1 MLRWMVLALMPL
13 FLFTGCGD
21 LAPEMQDTRTVMLKM
36 DLRQDSSLSR
46 SLVSAADLSAY
57 NTHLIMVL
65 PSWERLSSDYRN
77 YYNIFAEELMDPVS
91 KQVSLEIPLNTQLN
105 IFAFLFKENYSKY
118 DLFTAIKEV
127 GYYGESPSFSIT
139 GETNNL
145 SLAVSLTQVPGTDTE
160 TDTETDTDTGTDTG
174 TDTTAPVLT
183 EVTAISSPTSDST
196 PDYTFKSTEAGII
209 SYGGLCSSVRT
220 AAISGDNII
229 IFDYLIDGNYP
240 DCTITVTDS
249 AGNISIPL
257 PVTNFTVDTSSSN
270 TDTTAPALTEV
281 TAISSPTSDST
292 PDYTFKSTEAGTISY
307 GGLCKSDSHTAA
319 VSGDNIIRFIYLT
332 DGYYE
337 FCTITVKD
345 YDGNIS
351 NTLAVTPFTVDTIS
365 NMSAPDN
372 FSASGTS
379 DTVTLSWNSVSGALS
394 YTVYWDTVSGIDSSD
409 TTIQDISTNNYT
421 HSGLDNSTTYYYKV
435 AAIDSSGT
443 GTLSAEKKFNTTLWN
458 GLIAYFPLD
467 GNPDDFTANDY
478 DLTVSGATL
487 STGRDNSSNTAYY
500 FDGTNNYLSKAL
512 SPTLTLNNFT
522 VSLWVKS
529 STDQSIYTGIFAS
542 YNSASSGFQI
552 SYATDQ
558 SSYRYR
564 STTSD
569 EFDFGFS
576 DNSWKFLTVTYDGS
590 NTVLYHNGVSVSTFT
605 GGDNVF
611 TNFTLGRNRAGDQ
624 YLNGSIDELRIYE
637 RALNTQEITDLYNL

>member
-1 MLRWMVLALMPL
+1 MTLALLPL

-36 DLRQDSSLSR
+36 DLRQNSSLRR
-46 SLVSAADLSAY
+46 SQVSAADLSAY

-307 GGLCKSDSHTAA
+307 GGSCESDSHTYAI
-319 VSGDNIIRFIYLT
+319 SGDNIITFNTLT
-332 DGYYE
+332 AGTYSD
-337 FCTITVKD
+337 CTITVTD
-345 YDGNIS
+345 SAGNIS
-351 NTLAVTPFTVDTIS
+351 TPLSVTDFTVMDPSLEAFYPFNGNAEDITS
-365 NMSAPDN
+365 N
-372 FSASGTS
+372 GR
-379 DTVTLSWNSVSGALS
+379 
-394 YTVYWDTVSGIDSSD
+394 
-409 TTIQDISTNNYT
+409 
-421 HSGLDNSTTYYYKV
+421 
-435 AAIDSSGT
+435 
-443 GTLSAEKKFNTTLWN
+443 
-458 GLIAYFPLD
+458 
-467 GNPDDFTANDY
+467 
-478 DLTVSGATL
+478 DLTV
-487 STGRDNSSNTAYY
+487 TGDTSLTFGKDNSSNSAYY
-500 FDGTNNYLSKAL
+500 FDGNGDYLEYVTNIPSFDNY
-512 SPTLTLNNFT
+512 TI
-522 VSLWVKS
+522 SLWAKP
-529 STDQSIYTGIFAS
+529 
-542 YNSASSGFQI
+542 ASSGTYEAMFSSYDNSNNGFQI
-552 SYATDQ
+552 DLNGNNFHIRK
-558 SSYRYR
+558 SSGGNIVL
-564 STTSD
+564 STAQLEVWT
-569 EFDFGFS
+569 FIAF
-576 DNSWKFLTVTYDGS
+576 TYDGTNS
-590 NTVLYHNGVSVSTFT
+590 IGYINSVSDNESS
-605 GGDNVF
+605 GGTTEFNRF
-611 TNFTLGRNRAGDQ
+611 RIGRNRS
-624 YLNGSIDELRIYE
+624 GSTYFSGAIDELRIYN
-637 RALNTQEITDLYNL
+637 RALTASEIASLYAN

>member
-1 MLRWMVLALMPL
+1 MGFKRIFRWMTLALLPL

-307 GGLCKSDSHTAA
+307 GGSCESDSHTYAI
-319 VSGDNIIRFIYLT
+319 SGDNIITFNTLT
-332 DGYYE
+332 AGTYSD
-337 FCTITVKD
+337 CTITVTD
-345 YDGNIS
+345 SAGNIS
-351 NTLAVTPFTVDTIS
+351 TPLSVTDFTVMDPSLEAFYPFNGNAEDITS
-365 NMSAPDN
+365 N
-372 FSASGTS
+372 GR
-379 DTVTLSWNSVSGALS
+379 
-394 YTVYWDTVSGIDSSD
+394 
-409 TTIQDISTNNYT
+409 
-421 HSGLDNSTTYYYKV
+421 
-435 AAIDSSGT
+435 
-443 GTLSAEKKFNTTLWN
+443 
-458 GLIAYFPLD
+458 
-467 GNPDDFTANDY
+467 
-478 DLTVSGATL
+478 DLTV
-487 STGRDNSSNTAYY
+487 TGDTSLTFGKDNSSNSAYY
-500 FDGTNNYLSKAL
+500 FDGNGDYLEYVTNIPSFDNY
-512 SPTLTLNNFT
+512 TI
-522 VSLWVKS
+522 SLWAKP
-529 STDQSIYTGIFAS
+529 
-542 YNSASSGFQI
+542 ASSGTYEAMFSSYDNSNNGFQI
-552 SYATDQ
+552 DLNGNNFHIRK
-558 SSYRYR
+558 SSGGNIVL
-564 STTSD
+564 STAQLEVWT
-569 EFDFGFS
+569 FIAF
-576 DNSWKFLTVTYDGS
+576 TYDGTNS
-590 NTVLYHNGVSVSTFT
+590 IGYINSVSDNESS
-605 GGDNVF
+605 GGTTEFNRF
-611 TNFTLGRNRAGDQ
+611 RIGRNRS
-624 YLNGSIDELRIYE
+624 GSTYFSGAIDELRIYN
-637 RALNTQEITDLYNL
+637 RALTASEIASLYAN

>member
-1 MLRWMVLALMPL
+1 MGFKRMLRWMVLALMPL

-36 DLRQDSSLSR
+36 DLRQNSSLRR
-46 SLVSAADLSAY
+46 SQVSAADLSAY

-307 GGLCKSDSHTAA
+307 GGSCESDSHTYAI
-319 VSGDNIIRFIYLT
+319 SGDNIITFNTLT
-332 DGYYE
+332 AGTYSD
-337 FCTITVKD
+337 CTITVTD
-345 YDGNIS
+345 SAGNIS
-351 NTLAVTPFTVDTIS
+351 TPLSVTDFTVMDPSLEAFYPFNGNAEDITS
-365 NMSAPDN
+365 N
-372 FSASGTS
+372 GR
-379 DTVTLSWNSVSGALS
+379 
-394 YTVYWDTVSGIDSSD
+394 
-409 TTIQDISTNNYT
+409 
-421 HSGLDNSTTYYYKV
+421 
-435 AAIDSSGT
+435 
-443 GTLSAEKKFNTTLWN
+443 
-458 GLIAYFPLD
+458 
-467 GNPDDFTANDY
+467 
-478 DLTVSGATL
+478 DLTV
-487 STGRDNSSNTAYY
+487 TGDTSLTFGKDNSSNSAYY
-500 FDGTNNYLSKAL
+500 FDGNGDYLEYVTNIPSFDNY
-512 SPTLTLNNFT
+512 TI
-522 VSLWVKS
+522 SLWAKP
-529 STDQSIYTGIFAS
+529 
-542 YNSASSGFQI
+542 ASSGTYEAMFSSYDNSNNGFQI
-552 SYATDQ
+552 DLNGNNFHIRK
-558 SSYRYR
+558 SSGGNIVL
-564 STTSD
+564 STAQLEVWT
-569 EFDFGFS
+569 FIAF
-576 DNSWKFLTVTYDGS
+576 TYDGTNS
-590 NTVLYHNGVSVSTFT
+590 IGYINSVSDNESS
-605 GGDNVF
+605 GGTTEFNRF
-611 TNFTLGRNRAGDQ
+611 RIGRNRS
-624 YLNGSIDELRIYE
+624 GSTYFSGAIDELRIYN
-637 RALNTQEITDLYNL
+637 RALTASEIASLYAN

>member
-1 MLRWMVLALMPL
+1 MGFKRMLRWMVLALMPL

-36 DLRQDSSLSR
+36 DLRQDSSLRR
-46 SLVSAADLSAY
+46 SQVSAADLSAY

-307 GGLCKSDSHTAA
+307 GGSCESDSHTYAI
-319 VSGDNIIRFIYLT
+319 SGDNIITFNTLT
-332 DGYYE
+332 AGTYSD
-337 FCTITVKD
+337 CTITVTD
-345 YDGNIS
+345 SAGNIS
-351 NTLAVTPFTVDTIS
+351 TPLSVTDFTVMDPSLEAFYPFNGNAEDITS
-365 NMSAPDN
+365 N
-372 FSASGTS
+372 GR
-379 DTVTLSWNSVSGALS
+379 
-394 YTVYWDTVSGIDSSD
+394 
-409 TTIQDISTNNYT
+409 
-421 HSGLDNSTTYYYKV
+421 
-435 AAIDSSGT
+435 
-443 GTLSAEKKFNTTLWN
+443 
-458 GLIAYFPLD
+458 
-467 GNPDDFTANDY
+467 
-478 DLTVSGATL
+478 DLTV
-487 STGRDNSSNTAYY
+487 TGDTSLTFGKDNSSNSAYY
-500 FDGTNNYLSKAL
+500 FDGNGDYLEYVTNIPSFDNY
-512 SPTLTLNNFT
+512 TI
-522 VSLWVKS
+522 SLWAKP
-529 STDQSIYTGIFAS
+529 
-542 YNSASSGFQI
+542 ASSGTYEAMFSSYDNSNNGFQI
-552 SYATDQ
+552 DLNGNNFHIRK
-558 SSYRYR
+558 SSGGNIVL
-564 STTSD
+564 STAQLDVWT
-569 EFDFGFS
+569 FIAF
-576 DNSWKFLTVTYDGS
+576 TYDGTNS
-590 NTVLYHNGVSVSTFT
+590 IAYINSVRDNESS
-605 GGDNVF
+605 GGTTEFNRF
-611 TNFTLGRNRAGDQ
+611 RIGRNRS
-624 YLNGSIDELRIYE
+624 GSTYFSGAIDELRIYN
-637 RALNTQEITDLYNL
+637 RALTASEIASLYAN

>member
-36 DLRQDSSLSR
+36 DLRQNSSLRR
-46 SLVSAADLSAY
+46 SQVSAADLSAY

-307 GGLCKSDSHTAA
+307 GGSCESDSHTYAI
-319 VSGDNIIRFIYLT
+319 SGDNIITFNTLT
-332 DGYYE
+332 AGTYSD
-337 FCTITVKD
+337 CTITVTD
-345 YDGNIS
+345 SAGNIS
-351 NTLAVTPFTVDTIS
+351 TPLSVTDFTVMDPSLEAFYPFNGNAEDITS
-365 NMSAPDN
+365 N
-372 FSASGTS
+372 GR
-379 DTVTLSWNSVSGALS
+379 
-394 YTVYWDTVSGIDSSD
+394 
-409 TTIQDISTNNYT
+409 
-421 HSGLDNSTTYYYKV
+421 
-435 AAIDSSGT
+435 
-443 GTLSAEKKFNTTLWN
+443 
-458 GLIAYFPLD
+458 
-467 GNPDDFTANDY
+467 
-478 DLTVSGATL
+478 DLTV
-487 STGRDNSSNTAYY
+487 TGDTSLTFGKDNSSNSAYY
-500 FDGTNNYLSKAL
+500 FDGNGDYLEYVTNIPSFDNY
-512 SPTLTLNNFT
+512 TI
-522 VSLWVKS
+522 SLWAKP
-529 STDQSIYTGIFAS
+529 
-542 YNSASSGFQI
+542 ASSGTYEAMFSSYDNSNNGFQI
-552 SYATDQ
+552 DLNGNNFHIRK
-558 SSYRYR
+558 SSGGNIVL
-564 STTSD
+564 STAQLEVWT
-569 EFDFGFS
+569 FIAF
-576 DNSWKFLTVTYDGS
+576 TYDGTNS
-590 NTVLYHNGVSVSTFT
+590 IGYINSVSDNESS
-605 GGDNVF
+605 GGTTEFNRF
-611 TNFTLGRNRAGDQ
+611 RIGRNRD
-624 YLNGSIDELRIYE
+624 GSTYFSGAIDELRIYN
-637 RALNTQEITDLYNL
+637 RALTASEIASLYAN

>member
-1 MLRWMVLALMPL
+1 MGFKRMLRWMVLALMPL

-36 DLRQDSSLSR
+36 DLRQNSSLRR
-46 SLVSAADLSAY
+46 SQVSAADLSAY

-65 PSWERLSSDYRN
+65 PSSERLSSDYRN

-307 GGLCKSDSHTAA
+307 GGSCESDSHTYAI
-319 VSGDNIIRFIYLT
+319 SGDNIITFNTLT
-332 DGYYE
+332 AGTYSD
-337 FCTITVKD
+337 CTITVTD
-345 YDGNIS
+345 SAGNIS
-351 NTLAVTPFTVDTIS
+351 TPLSVTDFTVMDPSLEAFYPFNGNAEDITS
-365 NMSAPDN
+365 N
-372 FSASGTS
+372 GR
-379 DTVTLSWNSVSGALS
+379 
-394 YTVYWDTVSGIDSSD
+394 
-409 TTIQDISTNNYT
+409 
-421 HSGLDNSTTYYYKV
+421 
-435 AAIDSSGT
+435 
-443 GTLSAEKKFNTTLWN
+443 
-458 GLIAYFPLD
+458 
-467 GNPDDFTANDY
+467 
-478 DLTVSGATL
+478 DLTV
-487 STGRDNSSNTAYY
+487 TGDTSLTFGKDNSSNSAYY
-500 FDGTNNYLSKAL
+500 FDGNGDYLEYVTNIPSFDNY
-512 SPTLTLNNFT
+512 TI
-522 VSLWVKS
+522 SLWAKP
-529 STDQSIYTGIFAS
+529 
-542 YNSASSGFQI
+542 ASSGTYEAMFSSYDNSNNGFQI
-552 SYATDQ
+552 DLNGNNFHIRK
-558 SSYRYR
+558 SSGGNIVL
-564 STTSD
+564 STAQLEVWT
-569 EFDFGFS
+569 FIAF
-576 DNSWKFLTVTYDGS
+576 TYDGTNS
-590 NTVLYHNGVSVSTFT
+590 IGYINSVSDNESS
-605 GGDNVF
+605 GGTTEFNRF
-611 TNFTLGRNRAGDQ
+611 RIGRNRS
-624 YLNGSIDELRIYE
+624 GSTYFSGAIDELRIYN
-637 RALNTQEITDLYNL
+637 RALTASEIASLYAN

>member
-46 SLVSAADLSAY
+46 SQVSAADLSAY

-307 GGLCKSDSHTAA
+307 GGSCESDSHTYAI
-319 VSGDNIIRFIYLT
+319 SGDNIITFNTLT
-332 DGYYE
+332 AGTYSD
-337 FCTITVKD
+337 CTITVTD
-345 YDGNIS
+345 SAGNIS
-351 NTLAVTPFTVDTIS
+351 TPLSVTDFTVMDPSLEAFYPFNGNAEDITS
-365 NMSAPDN
+365 N
-372 FSASGTS
+372 GR
-379 DTVTLSWNSVSGALS
+379 
-394 YTVYWDTVSGIDSSD
+394 
-409 TTIQDISTNNYT
+409 
-421 HSGLDNSTTYYYKV
+421 
-435 AAIDSSGT
+435 
-443 GTLSAEKKFNTTLWN
+443 
-458 GLIAYFPLD
+458 
-467 GNPDDFTANDY
+467 
-478 DLTVSGATL
+478 DLTV
-487 STGRDNSSNTAYY
+487 TGDTSLTFGKDNSSNSAYY
-500 FDGTNNYLSKAL
+500 FDGNGDYLEYVTNIPSFDNY
-512 SPTLTLNNFT
+512 TI
-522 VSLWVKS
+522 SLWAKP
-529 STDQSIYTGIFAS
+529 
-542 YNSASSGFQI
+542 ASSGTYEAMFSSYDNSNNGFQI
-552 SYATDQ
+552 DLNGNNFHIRK
-558 SSYRYR
+558 SSGGNIVL
-564 STTSD
+564 STAQLEVWT
-569 EFDFGFS
+569 FIAF
-576 DNSWKFLTVTYDGS
+576 TYDGTNS
-590 NTVLYHNGVSVSTFT
+590 IGYINSVSDNESS
-605 GGDNVF
+605 GGTTEFNRF
-611 TNFTLGRNRAGDQ
+611 RIGRNRS
-624 YLNGSIDELRIYE
+624 GSTYFSGAIDELRIYN
-637 RALNTQEITDLYNL
+637 RALTASEIASLYAN

>member
-1 MLRWMVLALMPL
+1 MGFKRMLRWMVLALMPL

-36 DLRQDSSLSR
+36 DLRQNSSLRR
-46 SLVSAADLSAY
+46 SQVSAADLSAY

-307 GGLCKSDSHTAA
+307 GGSCESDSHTYAI
-319 VSGDNIIRFIYLT
+319 SGDNIITFNTLT
-332 DGYYE
+332 AGTYSD
-337 FCTITVKD
+337 CTITVTD
-345 YDGNIS
+345 SAGNIS
-351 NTLAVTPFTVDTIS
+351 TPLSVTDFTVMDPSLEAFYPFNGNAEDITS
-365 NMSAPDN
+365 N
-372 FSASGTS
+372 GR
-379 DTVTLSWNSVSGALS
+379 
-394 YTVYWDTVSGIDSSD
+394 
-409 TTIQDISTNNYT
+409 
-421 HSGLDNSTTYYYKV
+421 
-435 AAIDSSGT
+435 
-443 GTLSAEKKFNTTLWN
+443 
-458 GLIAYFPLD
+458 
-467 GNPDDFTANDY
+467 
-478 DLTVSGATL
+478 DLTV
-487 STGRDNSSNTAYY
+487 TGDTSLTFGKDNSSNSAYY
-500 FDGTNNYLSKAL
+500 FDGNGDYLEYVTNIPSFDNY
-512 SPTLTLNNFT
+512 TI
-522 VSLWVKS
+522 SLWAKP
-529 STDQSIYTGIFAS
+529 
-542 YNSASSGFQI
+542 ASSGTYEAMFSSYDNSNNGFQI
-552 SYATDQ
+552 DLNGNNFHIRK
-558 SSYRYR
+558 SSGGNIVL
-564 STTSD
+564 STAQLEVWT
-569 EFDFGFS
+569 FIAF
-576 DNSWKFLTVTYDGS
+576 TYDGTNS
-590 NTVLYHNGVSVSTFT
+590 IGYINSVSDNESS
-605 GGDNVF
+605 GGTTEFNRF
-611 TNFTLGRNRAGDQ
+611 RIGRNRD
-624 YLNGSIDELRIYE
+624 GSTYFSGAIDELRIYN
-637 RALNTQEITDLYNL
+637 RALTASEIASLYAN

>member
-1 MLRWMVLALMPL
+1 MGFKRMLRWMVLALMPL

-196 PDYTFKSTEAGII
+196 PA
-209 SYGGLCSSVRT
+209 
-220 AAISGDNII
+220 
-229 IFDYLIDGNYP
+229 
-240 DCTITVTDS
+240 
-249 AGNISIPL
+249 
-257 PVTNFTVDTSSSN
+257 
-270 TDTTAPALTEV
+270 
-281 TAISSPTSDST
+281 
-292 PDYTFKSTEAGTISY
+292 YTFKSTEAGTISY

-319 VSGDNIIRFIYLT
+319 VSGDNIIIFDYLT

-345 YDGNIS
+345 YEENIS

-365 NMSAPDN
+365 NMSAPGN

-394 YTVYWDTVSGIDSSD
+394 YTVYWDTVSGIDNSD
-409 TTIQDISTNNYT
+409 NAIQDITTNNYT
-421 HSGLDNSTTYYYKV
+421 HSDLNNSTTYYYKV

-624 YLNGSIDELRIYE
+624 YLDGSIDELRIYE
-637 RALNTQEITDLYNL
+637 RALNAQEITDLYNL

>member
-36 DLRQDSSLSR
+36 DLRQNSSLSR
-46 SLVSAADLSAY
+46 SQVSAADLSAY

-307 GGLCKSDSHTAA
+307 GGSCESDSHTYAI
-319 VSGDNIIRFIYLT
+319 SGDNIITFNTLT
-332 DGYYE
+332 AGTYSD
-337 FCTITVKD
+337 CTITVTD
-345 YDGNIS
+345 SAGNIS
-351 NTLAVTPFTVDTIS
+351 TPLSVTDFTVMDPSLEAFYPFNGNAEDITS
-365 NMSAPDN
+365 N
-372 FSASGTS
+372 GR
-379 DTVTLSWNSVSGALS
+379 
-394 YTVYWDTVSGIDSSD
+394 
-409 TTIQDISTNNYT
+409 
-421 HSGLDNSTTYYYKV
+421 
-435 AAIDSSGT
+435 
-443 GTLSAEKKFNTTLWN
+443 
-458 GLIAYFPLD
+458 
-467 GNPDDFTANDY
+467 
-478 DLTVSGATL
+478 DLTV
-487 STGRDNSSNTAYY
+487 TGDTSLTFGKDNSSNSAYY
-500 FDGTNNYLSKAL
+500 FDGNGDYLEYVTNIPSFDNY
-512 SPTLTLNNFT
+512 TI
-522 VSLWVKS
+522 SLWAKP
-529 STDQSIYTGIFAS
+529 
-542 YNSASSGFQI
+542 ASSGTYEAMFSSYDNSNNGFQI
-552 SYATDQ
+552 DLNGNNFHIRK
-558 SSYRYR
+558 SSGGNIVL
-564 STTSD
+564 STAQLEVWT
-569 EFDFGFS
+569 FIAF
-576 DNSWKFLTVTYDGS
+576 TYDGTNS
-590 NTVLYHNGVSVSTFT
+590 IGYINSVSDNESS
-605 GGDNVF
+605 GGTTEFNRF
-611 TNFTLGRNRAGDQ
+611 RIGRNRS
-624 YLNGSIDELRIYE
+624 GSTYFSGAIDELRIYN
-637 RALNTQEITDLYNL
+637 RALTASEIASLYAN

>member
-1 MLRWMVLALMPL
+1 
-13 FLFTGCGD
+13 
-21 LAPEMQDTRTVMLKM
+21 MQDTRTVMLKM
-36 DLRQDSSLSR
+36 DLRQNSSLRR
-46 SLVSAADLSAY
+46 SQVSAADLSAY

-65 PSWERLSSDYRN
+65 PSSEQLSNNYRN
-77 YYNIFAEELMDPVS
+77 YYHIFAEELMDPES
-91 KQVSLEIPLNTQLN
+91 KQVSLEIPLNTQLK

-118 DLFTAIKEV
+118 DLFSAIKEV
-127 GYYGESPSFSIT
+127 GYYGESPRFSID

-145 SLAVSLTQVPGTDTE
+145 SLAVSLIPVSG
-160 TDTETDTDTGTDTG
+160 TDTGTDTE

-183 EVTAISSPTSDST
+183 EV
-196 PDYTFKSTEAGII
+196 Y
-209 SYGGLCSSVRT
+209 
-220 AAISGDNII
+220 
-229 IFDYLIDGNYP
+229 
-240 DCTITVTDS
+240 
-249 AGNISIPL
+249 
-257 PVTNFTVDTSSSN
+257 PVTTPTSSN
-270 TDTTAPALTEV
+270 TPE
-281 TAISSPTSDST
+281 
-292 PDYTFKSTEAGTISY
+292 YTFKSTEAGTISY
-307 GGLCKSDSHTAA
+307 GGSCSSARTAA
-319 VSGDNIIRFIYLT
+319 VSGDNIITFNTLTDGTYSDCTITVTDSAGNISNPLSVTDFTVDTTSVDTTAPVLTEVYPVTTPTSSNTPEYTFKSTEAGTISYGGSCSSARIAAVSGDNIIIFDYLT

-345 YDGNIS
+345 YEENIS

-365 NMSAPDN
+365 NMSAPGN

-394 YTVYWDTVSGIDSSD
+394 YTVYWDTVSGIDNSD
-409 TTIQDISTNNYT
+409 NAIQDITTNNYT
-421 HSGLDNSTTYYYKV
+421 HSDLNNSTTYYYKV

-624 YLNGSIDELRIYE
+624 YLDGSIDELRIYE
-637 RALNTQEITDLYNL
+637 RALNAQEITDLYNL

>member
-36 DLRQDSSLSR
+36 DLRQNSSLRR
-46 SLVSAADLSAY
+46 SQVSAADLSAY

-307 GGLCKSDSHTAA
+307 GGSCESDSHTYAI
-319 VSGDNIIRFIYLT
+319 SGDNIITFNTLT
-332 DGYYE
+332 AGTYSD
-337 FCTITVKD
+337 CTITVTD
-345 YDGNIS
+345 SAGNIS
-351 NTLAVTPFTVDTIS
+351 TPLSVTDFTVMDPSLEAFYPFNGNAEDITS
-365 NMSAPDN
+365 N
-372 FSASGTS
+372 GR
-379 DTVTLSWNSVSGALS
+379 
-394 YTVYWDTVSGIDSSD
+394 
-409 TTIQDISTNNYT
+409 
-421 HSGLDNSTTYYYKV
+421 
-435 AAIDSSGT
+435 
-443 GTLSAEKKFNTTLWN
+443 
-458 GLIAYFPLD
+458 
-467 GNPDDFTANDY
+467 
-478 DLTVSGATL
+478 DLTV
-487 STGRDNSSNTAYY
+487 TGDTSLTFGKDNSSNSAYY
-500 FDGTNNYLSKAL
+500 FDGNGDYLEYVTNIPSFDNY
-512 SPTLTLNNFT
+512 TI
-522 VSLWVKS
+522 SLWAKP
-529 STDQSIYTGIFAS
+529 
-542 YNSASSGFQI
+542 ASSGTYEAMFSSYDNSNNGFQI
-552 SYATDQ
+552 DLNGNNFHIRK
-558 SSYRYR
+558 SSGGNIVL
-564 STTSD
+564 STAQLEVWT
-569 EFDFGFS
+569 FIAF
-576 DNSWKFLTVTYDGS
+576 TYDGTNS
-590 NTVLYHNGVSVSTFT
+590 IGYINSVSDNESS
-605 GGDNVF
+605 GGTTEFNRF
-611 TNFTLGRNRAGDQ
+611 RIGRNRS
-624 YLNGSIDELRIYE
+624 GSTYFSGAIDELRIYN
-637 RALNTQEITDLYNL
+637 RALTASEIASLYAN

>member
-160 TDTETDTDTGTDTG
+160 TDTDTGTDTG

-307 GGLCKSDSHTAA
+307 GGSCESDSHTYAI
-319 VSGDNIIRFIYLT
+319 SGDNIITFNTLT
-332 DGYYE
+332 AGTYSD
-337 FCTITVKD
+337 CTITVTD
-345 YDGNIS
+345 SAGNIS
-351 NTLAVTPFTVDTIS
+351 TPLSVTDFTVMDPSLEAFYPFNGNAEDITS
-365 NMSAPDN
+365 N
-372 FSASGTS
+372 GR
-379 DTVTLSWNSVSGALS
+379 
-394 YTVYWDTVSGIDSSD
+394 
-409 TTIQDISTNNYT
+409 
-421 HSGLDNSTTYYYKV
+421 
-435 AAIDSSGT
+435 
-443 GTLSAEKKFNTTLWN
+443 
-458 GLIAYFPLD
+458 
-467 GNPDDFTANDY
+467 
-478 DLTVSGATL
+478 DLTV
-487 STGRDNSSNTAYY
+487 TGDTSLTFGKDNSSNSAYY
-500 FDGTNNYLSKAL
+500 FDGNGDYLEYVTNIPSFDNY
-512 SPTLTLNNFT
+512 TI
-522 VSLWVKS
+522 SLWAKP
-529 STDQSIYTGIFAS
+529 
-542 YNSASSGFQI
+542 ASSGTYEAMFSSYDDSGRGFQI
-552 SYATDQ
+552 DLDGSNFHIRK
-558 SSYRYR
+558 SSGGNIVL
-564 STTSD
+564 STAQLEVWT
-569 EFDFGFS
+569 FIAF
-576 DNSWKFLTVTYDGS
+576 TYDGTNS
-590 NTVLYHNGVSVSTFT
+590 IGYINSVSDNESS
-605 GGDNVF
+605 GGTTEFNRF
-611 TNFTLGRNRAGDQ
+611 RIGRNRS
-624 YLNGSIDELRIYE
+624 GSTYFSGAIDELRIYN
-637 RALNTQEITDLYNL
+637 RALTASEIASLYAN

>member
-1 MLRWMVLALMPL
+1 MGFKRMLRWMVLALMPL

-307 GGLCKSDSHTAA
+307 GGSCESDSHTYAI
-319 VSGDNIIRFIYLT
+319 SGDNIITFNTLT
-332 DGYYE
+332 AGTYSD
-337 FCTITVKD
+337 CTITVTD
-345 YDGNIS
+345 SAGNIS
-351 NTLAVTPFTVDTIS
+351 TPLSVTDFTVMDPSLEAFYPFNGNAEDITS
-365 NMSAPDN
+365 N
-372 FSASGTS
+372 GR
-379 DTVTLSWNSVSGALS
+379 
-394 YTVYWDTVSGIDSSD
+394 
-409 TTIQDISTNNYT
+409 
-421 HSGLDNSTTYYYKV
+421 
-435 AAIDSSGT
+435 
-443 GTLSAEKKFNTTLWN
+443 
-458 GLIAYFPLD
+458 
-467 GNPDDFTANDY
+467 
-478 DLTVSGATL
+478 DLTV
-487 STGRDNSSNTAYY
+487 TGDTSLTFGKDNSSNSAYY
-500 FDGTNNYLSKAL
+500 FDGNGDYLEYVTNIPSFDNY
-512 SPTLTLNNFT
+512 TI
-522 VSLWVKS
+522 SLWAKP
-529 STDQSIYTGIFAS
+529 
-542 YNSASSGFQI
+542 ASSGTYEAMFSSYDNSNNGFQI
-552 SYATDQ
+552 DLNGNNFHIRK
-558 SSYRYR
+558 SSGGNIVL
-564 STTSD
+564 STAQLDVWT
-569 EFDFGFS
+569 FIAF
-576 DNSWKFLTVTYDGS
+576 TYDGTNS
-590 NTVLYHNGVSVSTFT
+590 IAYINSVRDNESS
-605 GGDNVF
+605 GGTTEFNRF
-611 TNFTLGRNRAGDQ
+611 RIGRNRS
-624 YLNGSIDELRIYE
+624 GSTYFSGAIDELRIYN
-637 RALNTQEITDLYNL
+637 RALTASEIASLYAN

>member
-36 DLRQDSSLSR
+36 DLRQNSSLRR
-46 SLVSAADLSAY
+46 SQVSAADLSAY

-307 GGLCKSDSHTAA
+307 GGSCESDSHTYAI
-319 VSGDNIIRFIYLT
+319 SGDNIITFNTLT
-332 DGYYE
+332 AGTYSD
-337 FCTITVKD
+337 CTITVTD
-345 YDGNIS
+345 SAGNIS
-351 NTLAVTPFTVDTIS
+351 TPLSVTDFTVMDPSLEAFYPFNGNAEDITS
-365 NMSAPDN
+365 N
-372 FSASGTS
+372 GR
-379 DTVTLSWNSVSGALS
+379 
-394 YTVYWDTVSGIDSSD
+394 
-409 TTIQDISTNNYT
+409 
-421 HSGLDNSTTYYYKV
+421 
-435 AAIDSSGT
+435 
-443 GTLSAEKKFNTTLWN
+443 
-458 GLIAYFPLD
+458 
-467 GNPDDFTANDY
+467 
-478 DLTVSGATL
+478 DLTV
-487 STGRDNSSNTAYY
+487 TGDTSLTFGKDNSSNSAYY
-500 FDGTNNYLSKAL
+500 FDGNGDYLEYVTNIPSFDNY
-512 SPTLTLNNFT
+512 TI
-522 VSLWVKS
+522 SLWAKP
-529 STDQSIYTGIFAS
+529 
-542 YNSASSGFQI
+542 ASSGTYEAMFSSYDNSNNGFQI
-552 SYATDQ
+552 DLNGNNFHIRK
-558 SSYRYR
+558 SSGGNIVL
-564 STTSD
+564 STAQLEVWT
-569 EFDFGFS
+569 FIAF
-576 DNSWKFLTVTYDGS
+576 TYDGTNS
-590 NTVLYHNGVSVSTFT
+590 IGYINSVSDNESS
-605 GGDNVF
+605 GGTTEFNRF
-611 TNFTLGRNRAGDQ
+611 RIGRNRG
-624 YLNGSIDELRIYE
+624 GSTYFSGAIDELRIYN
-637 RALNTQEITDLYNL
+637 RALTASEIASLYAN